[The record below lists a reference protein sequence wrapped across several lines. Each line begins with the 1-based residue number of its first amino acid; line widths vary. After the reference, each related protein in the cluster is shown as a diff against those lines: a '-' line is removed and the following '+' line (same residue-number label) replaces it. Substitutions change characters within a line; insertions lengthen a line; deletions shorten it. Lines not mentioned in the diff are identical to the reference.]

1 MGHVERRVWSGKVS
15 YRARYRDPA
24 GRERSRSFAR
34 KADAERWLAE
44 VEHAKTRGLW
54 TDPRLGRIRFADW
67 LSAWWATTTNLRPT
81 TRARDETLLRRH
93 ALPRFGQLPLA
104 AIGQLEVRSW
114 VVQLS
119 AEGLAPATVVKA
131 YQLLGKVLAAAV
143 DAGYL
148 AQSPCRNVP
157 LPKIE
162 REEMRFLTPA
172 EIVDLAEAIHARYRA
187 LVSVGAYG
195 GLRIGELAGLRPS
208 RVDLLAGA
216 VTVAE
221 ILTEVKGKLIVGP
234 PKTRAGRRIVGLP
247 PFVVRE
253 LEAHL
258 AAVQR
263 PSSHVFTA
271 PGGDRCGSRAFG
283 RAFGCQRPRRPATR
297 GCASTTFAT
306 PPWRCGSPPARRP
319 KRSPCARGT
328 PRSASPWT
336 ATATCIQ
343 RPIPRSVTG
352 WRRCMRPRG
361 RPAGSSSSFRSSRDR
376 NPSRARSGVPLSCR
390 RYGCQ
395 PSGSPSTSLP

>member
-1 MGHVERRVWSGKVS
+1 VERRVWSGKVS

-114 VVQLS
+114 VAQLS

-187 LVSVGAYG
+187 LVLWA
-195 GLRIGELAGLRPS
+195 PT
-208 RVDLLAGA
+208 A
-216 VTVAE
+216 V
-221 ILTEVKGKLIVGP
+221 
-234 PKTRAGRRIVGLP
+234 
-247 PFVVRE
+247 
-253 LEAHL
+253 
-258 AAVQR
+258 
-263 PSSHVFTA
+263 
-271 PGGDRCGSRAFG
+271 CGSGSWPGSAQAG
-283 RAFGCQRPRRPATR
+283 
-297 GCASTTFAT
+297 STCW
-306 PPWRCGSPPARRP
+306 PG
-319 KRSPCARGT
+319 RSPC
-328 PRSASPWT
+328 PRSS
-336 ATATCIQ
+336 
-343 RPIPRSVTG
+343 PRS
-352 WRRCMRPRG
+352 R
-361 RPAGSSSSFRSSRDR
+361 AG
-376 NPSRARSGVPLSCR
+376 
-390 RYGCQ
+390 
-395 PSGSPSTSLP
+395 

>member
-1 MGHVERRVWSGKVS
+1 MGHVERRVWTSKVS

-24 GRERSRSFAR
+24 GRERSKTFGR

-67 LSAWWATTTNLRPT
+67 LTAWWATTTNLRPT

-114 VVQLS
+114 VAQLS

-172 EIVDLAEAIHARYRA
+172 EIVDLAEAIHVRYRA
-187 LVSVGAYG
+187 LVFVGAYG

-221 ILTEVKGKLIVGP
+221 ILTEVKGKLIAGP
-234 PKTRAGRRIVGLP
+234 PKTRAGRRTVGLP

-253 LEAHL
+253 LKAHL
-258 AAVQR
+258 AAAQR

-271 PGGDRCGSRAFG
+271 PGGGPLRVRSFRARFWV
-283 RAFGCQRPRRPATR
+283 PATKAAGLPGLR
-297 GCASTTFAT
+297 IHDLRHTAV
-306 PPWRCGSPPARRP
+306 RCGSPPARRP
-319 KRSPCARGT
+319 RRSPCARGI
-328 PRSASPWT
+328 PRSASRWT
-336 ATATCIQ
+336 ATATCTQ
-343 RPIPRSVTG
+343 RPTQRCVTG
-352 WRRCMRPRG
+352 WRRCIRPRG
-361 RPAGSSSSFRSSRDR
+361 RPAEWSSSSRSRPAAGAH
-376 NPSRARSGVPLSCR
+376 N
-390 RYGCQ
+390 
-395 PSGSPSTSLP
+395 

>member
-24 GRERSRSFAR
+24 GRERSKSFAR

-67 LSAWWATTTNLRPT
+67 LTAWWATTTNLRPT

-104 AIGQLEVRSW
+104 SIGQLEVRSW
-114 VVQLS
+114 VAQLS

-187 LVSVGAYG
+187 LVFVGAYG
-195 GLRIGELAGLRPS
+195 GLRIGELAGLRRG
-208 RVDLLAGA
+208 RVDLLRGA

-221 ILTEVKGKLIVGP
+221 TVTEVKGKLFFGP
-234 PKTRAGRRIVGLP
+234 PKTRAGRRTVGLP

-253 LEAHL
+253 LQAHFV
-258 AAVQR
+258 AQGS

-271 PGGDRCGSRAFG
+271 PGGGPVRVPSFRARFWV
-283 RAFGCQRPRRPATR
+283 PATR
-297 GCASTTFAT
+297 AAGLQGLRIHDLRHTAVALWIAAGAT
-306 PPWRCGSPPARRP
+306 PKEVAVRAGH
-319 KRSPCARGT
+319 
-328 PRSASPWT
+328 ASVSFTLDRYGHLYPESDTTLRDRLEALHST
-336 ATATCIQ
+336 A
-343 RPIPRSVTG
+343 
-352 WRRCMRPRG
+352 
-361 RPAGSSSSFRSSRDR
+361 RPAD
-376 NPSRARSGVPLSCR
+376 GVVI
-390 RYGCQ
+390 Q
-395 PSGSPSTSLP
+395 LPQ

>member
-1 MGHVERRVWSGKVS
+1 M
-15 YRARYRDPA
+15 
-24 GRERSRSFAR
+24 
-34 KADAERWLAE
+34 
-44 VEHAKTRGLW
+44 EHAKTRGLW

-67 LSAWWATTTNLRPT
+67 LTAWWATTTNLRPT

-114 VVQLS
+114 VAQLS

-187 LVSVGAYG
+187 LVFVGAYG

-221 ILTEVKGKLIVGP
+221 ILTEVKGKLIAGP
-234 PKTRAGRRIVGLP
+234 PKTRAGRRTVGLP
-247 PFVVRE
+247 RFVVPE

-258 AAVQR
+258 AAAQR

-271 PGGDRCGSRAFG
+271 PGGGPLRVPSFRA
-283 RAFGCQRPRRPATR
+283 RFGCRRPGQPACR
-297 GCASTTFAT
+297 ACASTTFAT
-306 PPWRCGSPPARRP
+306 PPWRCGSLLARPPR
-319 KRSPCARGT
+319 RSPCGRGT
-328 PRSASPWT
+328 PRSASRWT
-336 ATATCIQ
+336 ATATCTP
-343 RPIPRSVTG
+343 RPMPRCVTG
-352 WRRCMRPRG
+352 
-361 RPAGSSSSFRSSRDR
+361 
-376 NPSRARSGVPLSCR
+376 
-390 RYGCQ
+390 
-395 PSGSPSTSLP
+395 

>member
-24 GRERSRSFAR
+24 GRERSKSFAR

-67 LSAWWATTTNLRPT
+67 LTAWWATTTNLRPT

-114 VVQLS
+114 VAQLS

-187 LVSVGAYG
+187 LVFVGAYG

-208 RVDLLAGA
+208 RVDLPAGA

-221 ILTEVKGKLIVGP
+221 ILTEVKGKLIAGP
-234 PKTRAGRRIVGLP
+234 PKTRAGRRTVGLP

-253 LEAHL
+253 LKAHL
-258 AAVQR
+258 GAAQR

-271 PGGDRCGSRAFG
+271 PGGGPLRVPSFRSRFWV
-283 RAFGCQRPRRPATR
+283 PATKAAGLQGLR
-297 GCASTTFAT
+297 IHDLRHTAVALWIAAGAT
-306 PPWRCGSPPARRP
+306 PKEVAVRAGPPQ
-319 KRSPCARGT
+319 
-328 PRSASPWT
+328 SASPWT
-336 ATATCIQ
+336 ATAT
-343 RPIPRSVTG
+343 RRS
-352 WRRCMRPRG
+352 
-361 RPAGSSSSFRSSRDR
+361 PAGRGGPVPSSKGLDYGVRQHGRKPQD
-376 NPSRARSGVPLSCR
+376 ARSPG
-390 RYGCQ
+390 
-395 PSGSPSTSLP
+395 

>member
-1 MGHVERRVWSGKVS
+1 MGHVERRVWTGKVS

-24 GRERSRSFAR
+24 GRERSKSFAR

-67 LSAWWATTTNLRPT
+67 LTAWWATTTNLRPT

-104 AIGQLEVRSW
+104 TIGQLEVRSW
-114 VVQLS
+114 VAQLS

-187 LVSVGAYG
+187 LGVRRRLRRSADRGAGRAAPKPGRSAGRG
-195 GLRIGELAGLRPS
+195 GHRGGDLHRGQGQADRRPAQ
-208 RVDLLAGA
+208 D
-216 VTVAE
+216 
-221 ILTEVKGKLIVGP
+221 
-234 PKTRAGRRIVGLP
+234 RAGRRTVGLP

-258 AAVQR
+258 AAAQR
-263 PSSHVFTA
+263 PSGHIFY
-271 PGGDRCGSRAFG
+271 
-283 RAFGCQRPRRPATR
+283 RPWWGAAAGPELSGALWVPATRRPACR
-297 GCASTTFAT
+297 ACASTTLAT
-306 PPWRCGSPPARRP
+306 PPWRGGSPPARRP
-319 KRSPCARGT
+319 RRSPYARGP

-336 ATATCIQ
+336 ATAT
-343 RPIPRSVTG
+343 RRS
-352 WRRCMRPRG
+352 
-361 RPAGSSSSFRSSRDR
+361 PAGRGGPVPSSKGLDYGVRQHRRKPQD
-376 NPSRARSGVPLSCR
+376 ARSPG
-390 RYGCQ
+390 
-395 PSGSPSTSLP
+395 